1 MIIFYILI
9 ILIQIYKDISFVDL
23 KLGSEWEDI
32 MYLKK
37 LRIHNYRCYEDLEI
51 DFHEQL
57 SVIVG
62 KNGVGKTTIL
72 EAAAIA
78 LGTWFVGFN
87 DISTK
92 GIDKRTDPLR
102 KAYQIGMTDDVQIQ
116 FPVEIE
122 AWGVFDTLD
131 ESDDKYG
138 LRWMRSLN
146 TPKGTMTTKD
156 AKEIVELATKYQKAL
171 SEGREDIYLP
181 IVAYYGTG
189 RLWDYH
195 RQKKINIF
203 KTSSRTN
210 GYIDCLDG
218 TANVKLMM
226 EWFLNMTI
234 NKYQRQEENLES
246 NPLLDTVYLAME
258 NCLCKLS
265 GYSDVKIRF
274 NMNTKEL
281 DVYYSEK
288 DGQRMRISLNQLS
301 DGYKGMISLVADIAY
316 RMAILNPQLGRK
328 ALDEGEGVVLID
340 EVDLHLHPAWQQKVL
355 DNLMEI
361 FPKVQFIVST
371 HAPAVINSI
380 QADKLR
386 ILSNKDVCMTDNQVY
401 GKDINSVL
409 KEIMEVNDRPTQFA
423 VLFEQ
428 FYKYLSEERYE
439 DAKMILDE
447 LDEKRGYHDPEIAK
461 CRVKLKLE
469 TMRRK

>member
-1 MIIFYILI
+1 MKY
-9 ILIQIYKDISFVDL
+9 
-23 KLGSEWEDI
+23 GSERKAI
-32 MYLKK
+32 MYLEK
-37 LRIHNYRCYEDLEI
+37 LKLHNYRCYEDLEI
-51 DFHEQL
+51 DFHKQL
-57 SVIVG
+57 TVIVG
-62 KNGVGKTTIL
+62 KNGAGKTTIL

-92 GIDKRTDPLR
+92 GIDKKTDPLR
-102 KAYQIGMTDDVQIQ
+102 KAYQIGMTDDVQAQ

-122 AWGVFDTLD
+122 AWGKINMSD
-131 ESDDKYG
+131 ENSLHWKRG
-138 LRWMRSLN
+138 LN

-156 AKEIVELATKYQKAL
+156 AKEIVEYAADYQKAL
-171 SEGREDIYLP
+171 SEGRTDIYLP

-195 RQKKINIF
+195 RQKKIDIF
-203 KTSSRTN
+203 KMSSRTN

-234 NKYQRQEENLES
+234 NKYQRQEENLAS
-246 NPLLDTVYLAME
+246 NPELDTVYLAME
-258 NCLCKLS
+258 NCLCKFS

-288 DGQRMRISLNQLS
+288 DGQRMRIPLNQLS

-316 RMAILNPQLGRK
+316 RMATLNPQLGK
-328 ALDEGEGVVLID
+328 EILDKGEGVVLID
-340 EVDLHLHPAWQQKVL
+340 EVDLHLHPSWQQKVL
-355 DNLMEI
+355 DNLVEI
-361 FPKVQFIVST
+361 FPKVQFVVST
-371 HAPAVINSI
+371 HAPAVVNSV
-380 QADKLR
+380 QTDKLR
-386 ILSNKDVCMTDNQVY
+386 ILNNKDVYMTDNQVY

-409 KEIMEVNDRPTQFA
+409 KEIMEVNDRPDQFA
-423 VLFEQ
+423 ILFER
-428 FYKYLSEERYE
+428 FYKYLSEKKYE
-439 DAKMILDE
+439 DAKKILDE